1 MTKRELHRA
10 LRQKGRRQWEL
21 AAEMG
26 IGETTLVKWL
36 RTDLTGDHLDR
47 VAEALDRLTERE
59 GF

>member
-1 MTKRELHRA
+1 MTKKELHKA

-36 RTDLTGDHLDR
+36 RADLTGEHLDR
-47 VAEALDRLTERE
+47 VTEALDRLTERE